1 MTSSSSSWQP
11 SGPPTSSTFQ
21 WDCSVAARPPE
32 GTVSWLL
39 SLLALPPA
47 SPPAGRGRPAG
58 PGPASPFLAPGPA
71 SPWPGPEGH
80 CHRGRCSPPPP
91 PAMLGPIRGQPPP
104 SLSPFPPL
112 PPFQAQGMLILP
124 FGGQRWS
131 LELSPPGLPSP
142 DFQPLS
148 PRGTSSLPGNRKPR
162 VLAHSRGSS
171 LPHLPQDLVF

>member
-1 MTSSSSSWQP
+1 MAHPRQALSS
-11 SGPPTSSTFQ
+11 
-21 WDCSVAARPPE
+21 
-32 GTVSWLL
+32 GTVQWQQGHLRAPSPGYSPSWHCHQPHRLQAGGGQQAQAQRPL
-39 SLLALPPA
+39 SWP
-47 SPPAGRGRPAG
+47 RGLHL
-58 PGPASPFLAPGPA
+58 PGPVLKATATGDAVPHP
-71 SPWPGPEGH
+71 H
-80 CHRGRCSPPPP
+80 P

-124 FGGQRWS
+124 LGGQPWS

-148 PRGTSSLPGNRKPR
+148 SPRGTSSLPGNKKPR
-162 VLAHSRGSS
+162 VLTHSRGSS